1 VRIEGGGHDGARYVV
16 GEGDGGAAP
25 FSLSIIFGRPPLA
38 EYVPNLVDFH
48 FPCLTMIQFF
58 LSSTLFIRYMCGNC

>member
-25 FSLSIIFGRPPLA
+25 FSLSLIFGRNIAPVKI
-38 EYVPNLVDFH
+38 VP
-48 FPCLTMIQFF
+48 
-58 LSSTLFIRYMCGNC
+58 